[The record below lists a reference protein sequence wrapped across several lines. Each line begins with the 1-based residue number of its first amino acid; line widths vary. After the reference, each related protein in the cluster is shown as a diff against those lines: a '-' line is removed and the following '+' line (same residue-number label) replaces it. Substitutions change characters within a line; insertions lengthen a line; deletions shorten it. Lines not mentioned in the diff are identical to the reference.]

1 MTRRWRVMRMPRV
14 ATACCS
20 LPVVSA
26 VLRRSPVETRWD
38 GEAAIYSSPLVRQLC
53 GSGMRRQHPH
63 HVIVHNVRE
72 EDQQE
77 HEADLHEA
85 LLEGQAEIAAADPF
99 QGEQKYVSAIK
110 DRNRQQIQ
118 NPQVHADQNHQRNH
132 RQRSLSN
139 GFARGARNA
148 DRALELP
155 HGNAPAEELSYD
167 SDGFLNAFAGHHK
180 GVASAIREGN
190 APVRGRVNHGHP
202 YLISGFAGFRD
213 ALLWRH
219 VGMDQLA
226 LAFQIK
232 LYGFSIR
239 TAHAFPELS
248 PVINLLPI
256 HSADNVALFESGAI
270 RWSSGSDFVEDR
282 RERRI
287 TEDAFKRRAGGQRH
301 FHDAFAARV
310 LDFQF

>member
-1 MTRRWRVMRMPRV
+1 M
-14 ATACCS
+14 S
-20 LPVVSA
+20 
-26 VLRRSPVETRWD
+26 
-38 GEAAIYSSPLVRQLC
+38 RQN
-53 GSGMRRQHPH
+53 SH

-99 QGEQKYVSAIK
+99 QREQKDVAAIK
-110 DRNRQQIQ
+110 DRDGKQIQ
-118 NPQVHADQNHQRNH
+118 DAQVHLDQNHQRNH

-148 DRALELP
+148 DCALELP
-155 HGNAPAEELSYD
+155 YGNTPAEELSYN
-167 SDGFLNAFAGHHK
+167 SDGLLNALAGHHK

-190 APVRGRVNHGHP
+190 AAVRGRINHRHS

-213 ALLWRH
+213 ALLRSH
-219 VGMDQLA
+219 IGMDQLA
-226 LAFQIK
+226 LAFQVK
-232 LYGFSIR
+232 FYGFPVR

-256 HSADNVALFESGAI
+256 HCADSVALFESGAI
-270 RWSSGSDFVEDR
+270 RWSSGSEIGR
-282 RERRI
+282 ASCRER
-287 TEDAFKRRAGGQRH
+287 
-301 FHDAFAARV
+301 
-310 LDFQF
+310 